1 MQAARY
7 TLSETPIFTT
17 IKMPV
22 REALNALG

>member
-7 TLSETPIFTT
+7 MLSETPNFTT

-22 REALNALG
+22 REALNVLG